1 MQAIAEIM
9 SALIFGYRWSIYTEL
24 TMCMISG
31 TALAK
36 MSAPEDPGADLGWA
50 QVSLVT
56 LSVRVRV
63 TRCTHIAWHPVQS
76 RTLVYALWS
85 RVREVGGCM

>member
-1 MQAIAEIM
+1 
-9 SALIFGYRWSIYTEL
+9 
-24 TMCMISG
+24 MISS

-36 MSAPEDPGADLGWA
+36 MSALEDPGADLGRA

-63 TRCTHIAWHPVQS
+63 TRCTHVVWLLEQS
-76 RTLVYALWS
+76 KTLVYALGE
-85 RVREVGGCM
+85 RLREVGGCMLPKNIS